1 MADIMKA
8 VPTGRFAIAAGTP
21 IILGVQQRGG
31 DLDIGKGV
39 MYQLDSHNLSAAG
52 TYAFDVAGQHY
63 EGTWSTTIVSTDGE
77 TWILTETFTGNIRS
91 DGKPVTKTFPAV
103 TRQKGLGADTTI
115 TYVGPSVDVELPDDV
130 QSFQNDAPGQ
140 KAMIKF
146 YGPLPVF
153 ELATAYYYNAAYL
166 G

>member
-1 MADIMKA
+1 MTDILRA
-8 VPTGRFAIAAGTP
+8 VPTGRFAIAAGTA
-21 IILGVQQRGG
+21 IVLGIQLRDG
-31 DLDIGKGV
+31 DLDIGRGV
-39 MYQLDSHNLSAAG
+39 MYQLDKWNLSAAG
-52 TYAFDVAGQHY
+52 TYDFEYGGQSY
-63 EGTWSTTIVSTDGE
+63 SGTWFTTVVSTDGQS
-77 TWILTETFTGNIRS
+77 WVLSETFTGTIS
-91 DGKPVTKTFPAV
+91 FTKSFPAIA
-103 TRQKGLGADTTI
+103 RPSGIGEGAKI
-115 TYVGPSVDVELPDDV
+115 TFIGPEPPDDV